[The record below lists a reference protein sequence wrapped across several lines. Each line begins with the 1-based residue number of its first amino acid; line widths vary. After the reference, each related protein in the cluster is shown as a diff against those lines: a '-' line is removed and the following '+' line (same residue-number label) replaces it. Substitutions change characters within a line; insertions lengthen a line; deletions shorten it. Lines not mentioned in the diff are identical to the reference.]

1 MLLGRLRRPGVPP
14 RGLRLV
20 YRLARS
26 PRLLLLELFASFK
39 FRVAALAG
47 LLFSSSCTCLV
58 SSGTAASRMFEG
70 GLALSGLSGCSPLG
84 VLPPRF
90 HLAAYF
96 PFGWLVRQLGG
107 LPPIF
112 FFPLPFPLES
122 CRSMVLGRGSAEV
135 LPSGWF
141 PLAVFLRVT
150 CLRSGGGGFGWLS
163 LAGPYVLRDVYL
175 VPV

>member
-47 LLFSSSCTCLV
+47 LLFGSSCTCLV
-58 SSGTAASRMFEG
+58 SSGTAASRMFDG
-70 GLALSGLSGCSPLG
+70 GLALGGLGGCSPLG

-90 HLAAYF
+90 PLGCLLPFWVASAATWELASH
-96 PFGWLVRQLGG
+96 
-107 LPPIF
+107 
-112 FFPLPFPLES
+112 FFPYLFLWS
-122 CRSMVLGRGSAEV
+122 RCRSMVLGRGSAEV
-135 LPSGWF
+135 LPSRWF
-141 PLAVFLRVT
+141 PLAVFLWVT